1 MRTNMI
7 VSCSFYLVSS
17 AGMSVFN
24 KLAILALPL
33 PITLVIIQ
41 MVFTCAS
48 IGASWRSVHIGS
60 RRDALRWGLSVPLLF
75 SAMLVSSMVAMEH
88 NTLGTVVVFRNVA
101 PLFTLLIER
110 MFRVPMQV
118 SRSTVSSLLLIVAGV
133 VMYNWNSIALSRV
146 GLAAIVCNMVF
157 AVLERLLQRHLM
169 AQEPVDISKPGM
181 MLLNNSCGLVPNMM
195 LLLIYQARAPHART
209 HARARHATRPSAS
222 GALPHSRAFA
232 PRAPA
237 LPSCGTRCHALR
249 RVPRAAHT
257 SGARWCGAGVAAMG
271 RGLRRAEQSG
281 LDDDRALVRQR
292 PRHLVRRAARAAARH
307 GDHLH
312 GAHQRQQG
320 TRAAA
325 AAATAATAAHESTAA
340 SPALYSRSLPTQPPF
355 RRVRLCHRRGQ
366 ILVIMFGVL
375 VLNDAV
381 TPLAALG
388 VVVAMVGGLWYAQER
403 KRLSEAPRPRPAEVQ
418 DEKGAL
424 LSMEEGKASC
434 GPTRASPSPRPA
446 PCRGP
451 LITGVHRPAG
461 LEGDE
466 EVARRSMK
474 RRARRDPMPHLSTH
488 NASRMLHRF

>member
-195 LLLIYQARAPHART
+195 LLLIYQESPRWGEVF
-209 HARARHATRPSAS
+209 
-222 GALPHSRAFA
+222 GALSSQGWTTI
-232 PRAPA
+232 A
-237 LPSCGTRCHALR
+237 LSCVNGLAISY
-249 RVPRAAHT
+249 A
-257 SGARWCGAGVAAMG
+257 
-271 RGLRRAEQSG
+271 GLRVQQ
-281 LDDDRALVRQR
+281 LV
-292 PRHLVRRAARAAARH
+292 
-307 GDHLH
+307 
-312 GAHQRQQG
+312 
-320 TRAAA
+320 T
-325 AAATAATAAHESTAA
+325 ATTFMVLTN
-340 SPALYSRSLPTQPPF
+340 
-355 RRVRLCHRRGQ
+355 VNK

-424 LSMEEGKASC
+424 LSMEEGKDWK
-434 GPTRASPSPRPA
+434 GT
-446 PCRGP
+446 
-451 LITGVHRPAG
+451 
-461 LEGDE
+461 
-466 EVARRSMK
+466 K
-474 RRARRDPMPHLSTH
+474 K
-488 NASRMLHRF
+488 